1 MVLFKADEYNL
12 RSTDGL
18 RAALEA
24 STTPYTLLNIR
35 PGTCEMT
42 YRATERMHSLL
53 TQTGAL
59 LAYGNYID
67 NGEAVETI
75 AWQPGALRD
84 DFDYGPVIMVDTAQA
99 LAILNR
105 LPQKYDHAA
114 LYALTL
120 RLNHIVP
127 PCRIGETL
135 SETHPHTADTAE
147 GERQFDY
154 VNPRNREVQIELE
167 KAFLAYLAEIGAM
180 LTGTPAEVDVTDCEF
195 EYEASVIIPVRNRVR
210 TVADAV
216 NSALAQQTNFK
227 FNVIVVDNGSTD
239 GTAEVLNKIAASDNR
254 LVIIRPDRTDLGIG
268 GCWDTAIRD
277 SRCGRFA
284 LQLDSDD
291 VYSDINVVQR
301 IVDEFTTERCA
312 MLIGSYRLTDFDG
325 RELPPGVIDHREW
338 TPDNGRNNA
347 LRINGLGAP
356 RCFFTPVI
364 RQIGFPN
371 SSYGEDYAVG
381 LSVSRH
387 YKIGRIYDVLY
398 NCRRWEGN
406 SDANL
411 NRARINANNYY
422 KDSLRTAELLAR
434 LHQSKL

>member
-1 MVLFKADEYNL
+1 MFKADQYNL
-12 RSTDGL
+12 LSTDGL

-24 STTPYTLLNIR
+24 SNTPYTLLNIR
-35 PGTCEMT
+35 PGKCSMT
-42 YRATERMHSLL
+42 YRAAERMQSLL
-53 TQTGAL
+53 SQTGSL

-84 DFDYGPVIMVDTAQA
+84 DFDYGPVIMVDTARS
-99 LAILNR
+99 LDILNR
-105 LPQKYDHAA
+105 LPPKYDHSA

-120 RLNHIVP
+120 RLNHLCA

-135 SETHPHTADTAE
+135 SSIEPHTTDIAE

-154 VNPRNREVQIELE
+154 VNPRNRGVQIELE
-167 KAFLAYLAEIGAM
+167 QAFLAYLAEIGAL
-180 LTGTPAEVDVTDCEF
+180 LTGTPLEPDVTEGDF
-195 EYEASVIIPVRNRVR
+195 EYDASVIIPVRNRVR
-210 TVADAV
+210 TIADAV
-216 NSALAQQTNFK
+216 TSALSQQTQLK
-227 FNVIVVDNGSTD
+227 INVIVVDNGSTD
-239 GTAEVLNKIAASDNR
+239 GTSQLLDEIAAADNR
-254 LVIIRPDRTDLGIG
+254 LIIIRPDRTDLGIG
-268 GCWDTAIRD
+268 GCWDMAVRHQA
-277 SRCGRFA
+277 CGRFA

-291 VYSDINVVQR
+291 VYSAPDVVQR
-301 IVDEFTTERCA
+301 IVDEFAAQRCA
-312 MLIGSYRLTDFDG
+312 MLIGSYRLTDFEG
-325 RELPPGVIDHREW
+325 RELPPGIIDHREW

-356 RCFFTPVI
+356 RCFYTPVI
-364 RQIGFPN
+364 RSVGFPN

-381 LSVSRH
+381 LAISRN

-422 KDSLRTAELLAR
+422 KDSIRTAELLAR
-434 LHQSKL
+434 INNCQ